1 MSGAPSGAPFER
13 ESSAFGGGVETREV
27 LAGLSRDAEPGA
39 EAVVLNPRVAAALR
53 TALDYLSPADG
64 MARRPLALS
73 HGPATLEVR
82 CSTIDPAGILPAS
95 ELLEP
100 VDGSL
105 SRLPGNVWRIRVPT
119 RAPEGWYLTV
129 VQSTTSLAI
138 PWHSVL
144 QVRLVRD
151 EAIASL
157 AEREGCPVLA
167 AAATWVGG
175 ERPVVLLGLGLKRAF
190 LSADRL
196 VWRLPAEPVEPTPAD
211 PPAPFERAVHT
222 AEGDLYW
229 VAEPAILL
237 RDVAPPSILDLAPG
251 LARASAEATI
261 EVATPAL
268 PPEAA
273 TPPLRPEAA
282 TPVLRSE
289 AATPALPPEAEPL
302 LPELSIEDVEPLGDV
317 DEDGPVG
324 EPDSTPP
331 VTEPAP
337 PTSAPEVPLAIAP
350 APAAPPDVP
359 TPSVPPII
367 APPEPVAAP
376 ADTRAAEVPPAA
388 GARPTARRALVAEDS
403 ITARIFLWRMLEQH
417 GFEVHTVASVAELE
431 TALTRGPWSLICVDV
446 DLPDGHAARHLGVL
460 AETFSDRLVALTRD
474 AEDEAAAAA
483 AGARHVLRKPFD
495 DRTLERLLARLPAS
509 AQ

>member
-1 MSGAPSGAPFER
+1 
-13 ESSAFGGGVETREV
+13 
-27 LAGLSRDAEPGA
+27 
-39 EAVVLNPRVAAALR
+39 
-53 TALDYLSPADG
+53 
-64 MARRPLALS
+64 
-73 HGPATLEVR
+73 
-82 CSTIDPAGILPAS
+82 
-95 ELLEP
+95 
-100 VDGSL
+100 
-105 SRLPGNVWRIRVPT
+105 
-119 RAPEGWYLTV
+119 
-129 VQSTTSLAI
+129 
-138 PWHSVL
+138 
-144 QVRLVRD
+144 
-151 EAIASL
+151 
-157 AEREGCPVLA
+157 
-167 AAATWVGG
+167 WVGG

-237 RDVAPPSILDLAPG
+237 RDVAPPSILDLARG
-251 LARASAEATI
+251 L
-261 EVATPAL
+261 
-268 PPEAA
+268 
-273 TPPLRPEAA
+273 
-282 TPVLRSE
+282 
-289 AATPALPPEAEPL
+289 
-302 LPELSIEDVEPLGDV
+302 
-317 DEDGPVG
+317 
-324 EPDSTPP
+324 
-331 VTEPAP
+331 
-337 PTSAPEVPLAIAP
+337 

-403 ITARIFLWRMLEQH
+403 ITARIFLWRMLEQY

-474 AEDEAAAAA
+474 AEDETAAAA
-483 AGARHVLRKPFD
+483 AGAR
-495 DRTLERLLARLPAS
+495 RLLPEP
-509 AQ
+509 